1 MFFESFGMVKTV
13 GHAYFTVNMSK
24 TKITVAI
31 AALLLIVANYAASKK
46 RVNDIGARLEAV
58 EKVIKAN
65 FDAPELVPAVV
76 SNHVENIQH

>member
-46 RVNDIGARLEAV
+46 RVNDIGARLDAV

-65 FDAPELVPAVV
+65 FDMPTNQPTAIL
-76 SNHVENIQH
+76 N